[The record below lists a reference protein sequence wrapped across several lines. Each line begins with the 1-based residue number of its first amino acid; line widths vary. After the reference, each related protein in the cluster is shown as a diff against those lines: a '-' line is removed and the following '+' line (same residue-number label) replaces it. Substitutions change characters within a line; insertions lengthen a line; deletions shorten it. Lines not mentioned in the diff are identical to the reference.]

1 MFTTGS
7 KLLIGSAFAAAVF
20 ATAYGITQGGALGTI
35 GLISA
40 ALALSMLAALNIM
53 VRDSNVSAMDH
64 AAFES
69 SPAAQASA
77 RPSLWPLLVAI
88 GATTLTLGLVTS
100 RAFFILGLV
109 AIIAGGLEWL
119 VQGWS
124 ERASSEL
131 AYNASARNLLADP
144 LELPVAGA
152 AGAAVVV
159 YAFSRVMLG
168 LPNKSSTVVAFAVL
182 AAIVVASG
190 AFVGTKRG
198 LSRAAMTGAF
208 SVAIVALIAA
218 GAVFGLLGERAT
230 EEHHTTAYI
239 AEENECG
246 VAPTEADEGASQTIG
261 GKSNLA
267 AEVIFDGST
276 LTSKATGFTGT
287 FDTLTLPRSNSN
299 NIAFRNDSGDVARL
313 VIEMHPLENSDGEL
327 SGAERLCTALVDEG
341 GVQLLTIVFDRPSR
355 AIEGGYE
362 FTVPGSDVRLE
373 VVVP

>member
-7 KLLIGSAFAAAVF
+7 KLLIGSAVAAAVF
-20 ATAYGITQGGALGTI
+20 AAAYGITQGGALGTI
-35 GLISA
+35 GLVSA
-40 ALALSMLAALNIM
+40 ALALAMLAGLNVF

-69 SPAAQASA
+69 SAAAQASA

-100 RAFFILGLV
+100 RAFFIIGLA

-119 VQGWS
+119 VAGWS
-124 ERASSEL
+124 ERASADL

-152 AGAAVVV
+152 IGAAVVV

-168 LPNKSSTVVAFAVL
+168 LPTKSATVAAFAVL
-182 AAIVVASG
+182 AAIVVAAG
-190 AFVGTKRG
+190 AFVGMRRG
-198 LSRAAMTGAF
+198 LSRPAMTGAF
-208 SVAIVALIAA
+208 SVALIALIAA
-218 GAVFGLLGERAT
+218 GTVYGLVGERET

-239 AEENECG
+239 AEEDECG
-246 VAPTEADEGASQTIG
+246 TEATEADERASQTVAN
-261 GKSNLA
+261 KSNLS
-267 AEVIFDGST
+267 AEVTFDGST

-287 FDTLTLPRSNSN
+287 FDTLTLPRSNPN
-299 NIAFRNDSGDVARL
+299 NVMFRNESEGEARL
-313 VIEMHPLENSDGEL
+313 VLEMHPMENSDGEL
-327 SGAERLCTALVDEG
+327 TGPERLCTALVEEG
-341 GVQLLTIVFDRPSR
+341 GAQLLTIVFDQPSR
-355 AIEGGYE
+355 ALDDGYA
-362 FTVPGSDVRLE
+362 FTVPGADASLE

>member
-7 KLLIGSAFAAAVF
+7 KLLIGSAVAAAMFAA
-20 ATAYGITQGGALGTI
+20 AYGITQGGALGTI
-35 GLISA
+35 GLVSA
-40 ALALSMLAALNIM
+40 TVALTMLAVINVM

-69 SPAAQASA
+69 SAAAQVSA

-100 RAFFILGLV
+100 RAFFIIGLV
-109 AIIAGGLEWL
+109 AIIAGALEWL

-168 LPNKSSTVVAFAVL
+168 LPTKSATVAAFAVL
-182 AAIVVASG
+182 AAIVVAAG
-190 AFVGTKRG
+190 AFVGAKRG
-198 LSRAAMTGAF
+198 LSRTAMTGAF
-208 SVAIVALIAA
+208 SVAAVALIAA
-218 GAVFGLLGERAT
+218 GAVFGLLGERET
-230 EEHHTTAYI
+230 EEHHSTAYI

-246 VAPTEADEGASQTIG
+246 AEPTEADEGASQTIG

-267 AEVIFDGST
+267 AEVTFDGSS
-276 LTSKATGFTGT
+276 LTSKATGFTET
-287 FDTLTLPRSNSN
+287 FDTLTLPRSNPN
-299 NIAFRNDSGDVARL
+299 NVAFRNESNSEVRF
-313 VIEMHPLENSDGEL
+313 VIEMHPLQNSDGGF
-327 SGAERLCTALVDEG
+327 SGPERLCTALVGEG
-341 GVQLLTIVFDRPSR
+341 GVQLLTIVFDQPSR
-355 AIEGGYE
+355 AIDEGYAV
-362 FTVPGSDVRLE
+362 TVPGADAQLE